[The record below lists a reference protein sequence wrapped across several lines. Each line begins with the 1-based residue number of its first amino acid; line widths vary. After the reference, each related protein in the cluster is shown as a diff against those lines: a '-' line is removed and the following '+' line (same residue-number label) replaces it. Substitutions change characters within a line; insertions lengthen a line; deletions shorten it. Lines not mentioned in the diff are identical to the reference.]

1 MRNPVNNPNR
11 NLRVATLGLAAAASF
26 LSGCMVNLDVGVGE
40 GEGVIVTEVRDLSA
54 FSRIRVNGNMH
65 VTVVDGGSYSARV
78 TTDDNLTEA
87 CRTSIRNG
95 ILEVDW
101 AYDVSPSAEAEVVIT
116 SPYLTSFANNG
127 DGDVSFEA
135 TGILS
140 DLRLELNGSGDLF
153 FRGHVDRLT
162 AVVNGDGILEMEGSA
177 AILKAQ
183 VNGSGALYA
192 DPLTASDIQ
201 AVMAGSGD
209 MTLALDGGAWLDL
222 TVSGSGQTEWWGN
235 PGKLTYHLSGN
246 GAVVEHRGL
255 FKVGAKTRLPRH
267 GSKASK

>member
-1 MRNPVNNPNR
+1 MRNPILFPRPKLGAAAV
-11 NLRVATLGLAAAASF
+11 GLAAAASL
-26 LSGCMVNLDVGVGE
+26 LSGCMVNLDVGVGD
-40 GEGVIVTEVRDLSA
+40 GVTVTEVRDLNA

-65 VTVVDGGSYSARV
+65 VTVIDGGSYSARV
-78 TTDDNLTEA
+78 TTDDNLTDA

-101 AYDVSPSAEAEVVIT
+101 AYDVSPSADAEVVIT

-135 TGILS
+135 TGLLS

-153 FRGHVDRLT
+153 FRGHADRLT

-177 AILKAQ
+177 STLKAQ

-192 DPLTASDIQ
+192 DPLAAADIQ

-222 TVSGSGQTEWWGN
+222 TVTGSGQTEWWGN
-235 PGKLTYHLSGN
+235 PGRLTYHLIGN

-255 FKVGAKTRLPRH
+255 YKKGAQTRLPRH
-267 GSKASK
+267 GNKTAQ